1 MKKSIKKAAVLSI
14 TALMLAFPA
23 MFAGCKNTKNP
34 MDSSTPSYSS
44 EMSSTSSDSS
54 SASSSGASSDT
65 SASLIESNGATEEIV
80 ATAILRQGSTG
91 NEVKEVQRRLKAW
104 GYYNGSVD
112 GVFGAGTRSAV
123 IAFQK
128 KNGLTADGVVGKST
142 YKALGMNSSYQ
153 ALAGSSSSGSSSSSS
168 QGVNGFSSSEVYL
181 LAKTIYAEGRGEP
194 YTGQV
199 AIGAVVLNRVRSS
212 QFPNSISGV
221 VYQKH
226 AFTAVT
232 DGQIN
237 LTPNDTAMKAAKDA
251 VNGWD
256 PTGGA
261 LYYYNPAVATSSWIF
276 DRQTVTVIGKHVF
289 AI

>member
-1 MKKSIKKAAVLSI
+1 MKKKTGKIALLAAGVLSLGV
-14 TALMLAFPA
+14 T
-23 MFAGCKNTKNP
+23 
-34 MDSSTPSYSS
+34 
-44 EMSSTSSDSS
+44 
-54 SASSSGASSDT
+54 
-65 SASLIESNGATEEIV
+65 
-80 ATAILRQGSTG
+80 ATAIGGLSTREKGMQSASGYDVCADAVETAVLRQGSKG
-91 NEVKEVQRRLKAW
+91 DEVREVQRRLKNW
-104 GYYNGSVD
+104 GYYKGSVD
-112 GVFGAGTRSAV
+112 GIFGAGTKSAV

-128 KNGLTADGVVGKST
+128 KNGLTADGVVGKAT
-142 YKALGMNSSYQ
+142 YKALGMTNSYNLLVGSTSNNNGGTNGY
-153 ALAGSSSSGSSSSSS
+153 SSSD
-168 QGVNGFSSSEVYL
+168 VYL

-212 QFPNSISGV
+212 QFPNTISGV

-237 LTPNDTAMKAAKDA
+237 LTPNETAMRAAKDA
-251 VNGWD
+251 MSGWD

-261 LYYYNPAVATSSWIF
+261 LYYYNPAIATSAWIF

>member
-1 MKKSIKKAAVLSI
+1 MRKSVKKGALIAAIALSATLAGATGCTMAKSKMQENVSQAESVLTAAVL
-14 TALMLAFPA
+14 
-23 MFAGCKNTKNP
+23 K
-34 MDSSTPSYSS
+34 
-44 EMSSTSSDSS
+44 
-54 SASSSGASSDT
+54 
-65 SASLIESNGATEEIV
+65 
-80 ATAILRQGSTG
+80 QGSKG
-91 NEVKEVQRRLKAW
+91 AEVKEVQRRLKLW
-104 GYYNGSVD
+104 GYYNGSID
-112 GVFGAGTRSAV
+112 GVFGKSTKAAV

-142 YKALGMNSSYQ
+142 YQALGMNDSYNLLVNGG
-153 ALAGSSSSGSSSSSS
+153 ASGSGASSTS
-168 QGVNGFSSSEVYL
+168 GTNGFSSSDVYL
-181 LAKTIYAEGRGEP
+181 LARTIYAEGRGEP

-199 AIGAVVLNRVRSS
+199 AIGAVILNRVRSDD
-212 QFPNSISGV
+212 FPNTISGV

-251 VNGWD
+251 INGWD

-261 LYYYNPAVATSSWIF
+261 LYYYNPAVATSAWIF

>member
-1 MKKSIKKAAVLSI
+1 MRKSVKKGALIAAIALSATLAGATGCTMAKNRMQENASYTESVLTAAVL
-14 TALMLAFPA
+14 
-23 MFAGCKNTKNP
+23 K
-34 MDSSTPSYSS
+34 
-44 EMSSTSSDSS
+44 
-54 SASSSGASSDT
+54 
-65 SASLIESNGATEEIV
+65 
-80 ATAILRQGSTG
+80 QGSKG
-91 NEVKEVQRRLKAW
+91 AEVKEVQRRLKLW
-104 GYYNGSVD
+104 GYYNGSID
-112 GVFGAGTRSAV
+112 GVFGKGTKAAV

-142 YKALGMNSSYQ
+142 YQALGMNDSYN
-153 ALAGSSSSGSSSSSS
+153 LLVNGSSNGSNGANSTSGT
-168 QGVNGFSSSEVYL
+168 NGFSSSDVYL
-181 LAKTIYAEGRGEP
+181 LARTIYAEGRGEP

-199 AIGAVVLNRVRSS
+199 AIGAVVLNRVRSDD
-212 QFPNSISGV
+212 FPNTISGV

-237 LTPNDTAMKAAKDA
+237 LTPNYTAMKAAKDA
-251 VNGWD
+251 INGWD

-261 LYYYNPAVATSSWIF
+261 LYYYNPAIATSAWIF

>member
-1 MKKSIKKAAVLSI
+1 MKKKTGKIACIALAALCLGGVSTAVNALSTREETVYEVGAQNDAME
-14 TALMLAFPA
+14 TA
-23 MFAGCKNTKNP
+23 
-34 MDSSTPSYSS
+34 
-44 EMSSTSSDSS
+44 
-54 SASSSGASSDT
+54 
-65 SASLIESNGATEEIV
+65 V
-80 ATAILRQGSTG
+80 LRQGSKG
-91 NEVKEVQRRLKAW
+91 SEVKEVQRRLKNW
-104 GYYNGSVD
+104 GYYKGSVD
-112 GVFGAGTRSAV
+112 GVFGAGTKSAV

-128 KNGLTADGVVGKST
+128 KNGLKADGVVGKAT
-142 YKALGMNSSYQ
+142 YKALGMTASYN
-153 ALAGSSSSGSSSSSS
+153 LLVGSSSSG
-168 QGVNGFSSSEVYL
+168 GVNGYSSADVYL

-199 AIGAVVLNRVRSS
+199 AIGAVVLNRVRNSA
-212 QFPNSISGV
+212 FPNTVSGV

-237 LTPNDTAMKAAKDA
+237 LTPNETAMRAARDA
-251 VNGWD
+251 ISGWD

>member
-1 MKKSIKKAAVLSI
+1 MKNSIKKRIAITAMVCALALSAGVAATVTATAREAETQTEQTLQVAVL
-14 TALMLAFPA
+14 
-23 MFAGCKNTKNP
+23 KNGSKGG
-34 MDSSTPSYSS
+34 
-44 EMSSTSSDSS
+44 E
-54 SASSSGASSDT
+54 
-65 SASLIESNGATEEIV
+65 V
-80 ATAILRQGSTG
+80 A
-91 NEVKEVQRRLKAW
+91 EVQRRLKLW

-112 GVFGAGTRSAV
+112 GVFGASTRSAV

-128 KNGLTADGVVGKST
+128 KNGLKADGVVGKST

-153 ALAGSSSSGSSSSSS
+153 VLVGKEQNGGS
-168 QGVNGFSSSEVYL
+168 VNGYSSADVYL
-181 LAKTIYAEGRGEP
+181 LAQTIYAEGRGEP

-199 AIGAVVLNRVRSS
+199 AIGAVILNRVRNNA
-212 QFPNSISGV
+212 FPNTISGV

-226 AFTAVT
+226 AFTAVS

-237 LTPNDTAMKAAKDA
+237 LTPNDTAMKAARDA
-251 VNGWD
+251 INGWD

-261 LYYYNPAVATSSWIF
+261 LYYYNPAIATSAWIF

>member
-1 MKKSIKKAAVLSI
+1 MKKLSKTKLALI
-14 TALMLAFPA
+14 TAACGLTLTATVVAVKVAPKTGLTVP
-23 MFAGCKNTKNP
+23 FAQEQTV
-34 MDSSTPSYSS
+34 DFA
-44 EMSSTSSDSS
+44 E
-54 SASSSGASSDT
+54 SA
-65 SASLIESNGATEEIV
+65 
-80 ATAILRQGSTG
+80 AILKQGSQG
-91 NEVKEVQRRLKAW
+91 GEVKEVQRRLKLW
-104 GYYNGSVD
+104 GYYKGEAD

-128 KNGLTADGVVGKST
+128 KNGLKADGVVGKST
-142 YKALGMNSSYQ
+142 YKALGMESSYQ
-153 ALAGSSSSGSSSSSS
+153 ALVNNVANGVGGYSSSD
-168 QGVNGFSSSEVYL
+168 VYL

-199 AIGAVVLNRVRSS
+199 AIGAVVMNRVRNSA
-212 QFPNSISGV
+212 FPNTVSGV

-237 LTPNDTAMKAAKDA
+237 LTPDDTAMRAARDA
-251 VNGWD
+251 INGWD

-261 LYYYNPAVATSSWIF
+261 LYYYNPAVATSAWIF
-276 DRQTVTVIGKHVF
+276 DRQTITVIGRHVF

>member
-1 MKKSIKKAAVLSI
+1 MKKSTKTA
-14 TALMLAFPA
+14 TALATLACALALPVI
-23 MFAGCKNTKNP
+23 GSIK
-34 MDSSTPSYSS
+34 
-44 EMSSTSSDSS
+44 TSATHTEPTAQEQAYADV
-54 SASSSGASSDT
+54 AIIKQGSSGS
-65 SASLIESNGATEEIV
+65 
-80 ATAILRQGSTG
+80 
-91 NEVKEVQRRLKAW
+91 EVKEVQRRLKLW

-112 GVFGAGTRSAV
+112 GVFGKGTRSAV

-142 YKALGMNSSYQ
+142 YKALGMTGSYEI
-153 ALAGSSSSGSSSSSS
+153 LAGQSASSAEADG
-168 QGVNGFSSSEVYL
+168 GYTSSEVYL
-181 LAKTIYAEGRGEP
+181 VAKTIYAEGRGEP

-199 AIGAVVLNRVRSS
+199 AIGAVELNRVRSS
-212 QFPNSISGV
+212 QFPNTIAGV

-226 AFTAVT
+226 AFTAVS

-237 LTPNDTAMKAAKDA
+237 LTPNETAMKAARDA
-251 VNGWD
+251 INGWD

-261 LYYYNPAVATSSWIF
+261 IYYYNPAVATSAWIF

>member
-1 MKKSIKKAAVLSI
+1 MKKSVKKGLAIASAVVAVALSGAAIGNAVEMRTETFTAHSEALSAAVL
-14 TALMLAFPA
+14 
-23 MFAGCKNTKNP
+23 
-34 MDSSTPSYSS
+34 
-44 EMSSTSSDSS
+44 
-54 SASSSGASSDT
+54 
-65 SASLIESNGATEEIV
+65 
-80 ATAILRQGSTG
+80 RQGVKGS
-91 NEVKEVQRRLKAW
+91 EVKEVQRRLKLW

-128 KNGLTADGVVGKST
+128 KNGLKADGVVGKST
-142 YKALGMNSSYQ
+142 YLALGMNSAYE
-153 ALAGSSSSGSSSSSS
+153 ALVNGGNENQTGSVGGYSSSD
-168 QGVNGFSSSEVYL
+168 VYL
-181 LAKTIYAEGRGEP
+181 LARTIHAEGRGEP

-199 AIGAVVLNRVRSS
+199 AIGAVILNRVRDGA
-212 QFPNSISGV
+212 FPNTISGV

-226 AFTAVT
+226 AFTAVS

-251 VNGWD
+251 INGWD

-261 LYYYNPAVATSSWIF
+261 LYYYNPAIATSAWIF

>member
-1 MKKSIKKAAVLSI
+1 MKKSIKKGVLIAAIAATLAIPVGIGASASVYVSDAPKAELVVSAAV
-14 TALMLAFPA
+14 
-23 MFAGCKNTKNP
+23 
-34 MDSSTPSYSS
+34 
-44 EMSSTSSDSS
+44 
-54 SASSSGASSDT
+54 
-65 SASLIESNGATEEIV
+65 
-80 ATAILRQGSTG
+80 LRQGSKG
-91 NEVKEVQRRLKAW
+91 SEVKEVQRRLKEW
-104 GYYNGSVD
+104 GYYNGKVD

-128 KNGLTADGVVGKST
+128 KNGLTADGVVGKAT
-142 YKALGMNSSYQ
+142 YRALGMNDAYN
-153 ALAGSSSSGSSSSSS
+153 ALAGSTATQTG
-168 QGVNGFSSSEVYL
+168 GMNGFSSSEVYL
-181 LAKTIYAEGRGEP
+181 LARTIYAEGRGEP

-212 QFPNSISGV
+212 SFPNTISGV

-226 AFTAVT
+226 AFTAVS

-237 LTPNDTAMKAAKDA
+237 LTPNETAMKAARDA
-251 VNGWD
+251 INGWD

-261 LYYYNPAVATSSWIF
+261 LYYYNPAVATSAWIF

>member
-1 MKKSIKKAAVLSI
+1 MKKKIKKAVV
-14 TALMLAFPA
+14 TAALCVGF
-23 MFAGCKNTKNP
+23 
-34 MDSSTPSYSS
+34 
-44 EMSSTSSDSS
+44 S
-54 SASSSGASSDT
+54 SAAILGIDQIADVVNKT
-65 SASLIESNGATEEIV
+65 QIQTHALQLEENV
-80 ATAILRQGSTG
+80 ATAAILRQGSKG
-91 NEVKEVQRRLKAW
+91 GEVKEVQRRLKTW
-104 GYYNGSVD
+104 GYYKGSID
-112 GVFGAGTRSAV
+112 GVFGAGTKTAV
-123 IAFQK
+123 VAFQK
-128 KNGLTADGVVGKST
+128 KNGLNADGVVGAST
-142 YKALGMNSSYQ
+142 YKALGMTGSYNVLVGQ
-153 ALAGSSSSGSSSSSS
+153 NGGSGSGLSSADAT
-168 QGVNGFSSSEVYL
+168 NGFSSSDVYL

-199 AIGAVVLNRVRSS
+199 AIGAVVLNRIRSP
-212 QFPNSISGV
+212 QFPNTISGV

-251 VNGWD
+251 INGWD

>member
-1 MKKSIKKAAVLSI
+1 MKKSIKTIALTAALGVALALPATVLGVKNAAAELQTVGVEETLQAAVLKQ
-14 TALMLAFPA
+14 
-23 MFAGCKNTKNP
+23 G
-34 MDSSTPSYSS
+34 
-44 EMSSTSSDSS
+44 
-54 SASSSGASSDT
+54 SSG
-65 SASLIESNGATEEIV
+65 G
-80 ATAILRQGSTG
+80 
-91 NEVKEVQRRLKAW
+91 EVKEVQKKLKQW
-104 GYYNGSVD
+104 GYYKGSVD
-112 GVFGAGTRSAV
+112 GVFGAGTKAAV

-128 KNGLTADGVVGKST
+128 KNGLTADGVVGKAT
-142 YKALGMNSSYQ
+142 YKALGMTGSYN
-153 ALAGSSSSGSSSSSS
+153 ALLQQSGSSSSNGSV
-168 QGVNGFSSSEVYL
+168 GGFSSSDVYL

-194 YTGQV
+194 YIGQV
-199 AIGAVVLNRVRSS
+199 AIGAVVLNRVRSA
-212 QFPNSISGV
+212 QFPNTISGV

-237 LTPNDTAMKAAKDA
+237 LTPNETAMRAARDA
-251 VNGWD
+251 INGWD

>member
-1 MKKSIKKAAVLSI
+1 MKKSIKKGLAITAACLATFLTVGTAGRLGNTQAPDEVAIEEVAFAAVL
-14 TALMLAFPA
+14 
-23 MFAGCKNTKNP
+23 
-34 MDSSTPSYSS
+34 
-44 EMSSTSSDSS
+44 
-54 SASSSGASSDT
+54 
-65 SASLIESNGATEEIV
+65 
-80 ATAILRQGSTG
+80 RQGAKG
-91 NEVKEVQRRLKAW
+91 GEVKEVQRRLKQW

-112 GVFGAGTRSAV
+112 GVFGAGTRAAV

-128 KNGLTADGVVGKST
+128 KNGLKADGVVGKAT
-142 YKALGMNSSYQ
+142 YKALGMTKAYE
-153 ALAGSSSSGSSSSSS
+153 ALVGISEENAEGAG
-168 QGVNGFSSSEVYL
+168 GFSSTDVYL

-199 AIGAVVLNRVRSS
+199 AIGAVVLNRVRSAD
-212 QFPNSISGV
+212 FPNTISGV

-251 VNGWD
+251 ISGWD

-261 LYYYNPAVATSSWIF
+261 IYYYNPAIATSAWIF